1 MSSTKP
7 TLKKVTPC
15 FGNSILM
22 KYHTEAINKEN
33 LFWHFHPE
41 VELVYIKNGKGMHH
55 IGNHL
60 AYYNSSQLILLGS
73 NLPHSGCIDRL
84 ACCKALEISIQF
96 KPEFLGTSLL
106 ETPEMNDIAELLER
120 GRKGIIFNEE
130 AKKTI
135 GPKIEDFTNYQ
146 GIDRIL
152 KLLEILRD
160 LSRSEDYTL
169 LNADGFAFEAKPQD
183 NTKIDII
190 FKYVRAH
197 FKDHIGLDDM
207 AKIVSM
213 TVPSFSR
220 YFKKVT
226 GKTFIKFLNEYRV
239 VHAIELLSE
248 SNMTISDVSF
258 ESGFN
263 NFSHFNKQF
272 NEFTGKS
279 ALVYRNGIK
288 KIIQ

>member
-1 MSSTKP
+1 
-7 TLKKVTPC
+7 
-15 FGNSILM
+15 
-22 KYHTEAINKEN
+22 
-33 LFWHFHPE
+33 
-41 VELVYIKNGKGMHH
+41 
-55 IGNHL
+55 
-60 AYYNSSQLILLGS
+60 
-73 NLPHSGCIDRL
+73 
-84 ACCKALEISIQF
+84 
-96 KPEFLGTSLL
+96 
-106 ETPEMNDIAELLER
+106 MNDISELLER

-130 AKKTI
+130 AKRII

-183 NTKIDII
+183 NTKIDIT
-190 FKYVRAH
+190 FTYVREH
-197 FKDHIGLDDM
+197 FKDHIGLEDI
-207 AKIVSM
+207 ANIVSM

-226 GKTFIKFLNEYRV
+226 GKTFVKFLNEYRV

-279 ALVYRNGIK
+279 ALAYRNGIK